1 MPYNQLLQMVSRLE
15 GELQARD
22 VVIACL
28 RNERVKSLLNHIRT
42 RPEVPPSDPFAAL
55 FRDKLAIDGN
65 FCNRDTSSLAVQAE
79 NEANLIINEQIEIL
93 YDMVTRQRQTHNR
106 MVHILTESLDNNQRM
121 RQELEE
127 EKRKHEHDTAQGD
140 DITYGLEI
148 ERTKLKQELEA
159 ERNQKKKLE
168 KDMKKLQETLEF
180 ERNREKQMVLYLM
193 AERKAIIK
201 QYLEEGK
208 RSQDLAQI
216 LNEEKQRSDTIAKVA
231 SFDTERKQL
240 KLNSAKDD
248 KRIKE
253 LEGEVLL
260 LRNELDT
267 YRKKLQQFQ
276 PSTGTKPRD
285 EGVGMANVAKVVQPT
300 ATVSSVPVSGP
311 TTGIARSLSVAPG
324 VQPHPPASAVSRL
337 NAQQANSGSQSPTV
351 RNPNV
356 SPPPK

>member
-1 MPYNQLLQMVSRLE
+1 MPYNQLLQMVARLE

-28 RNERVKSLLNHIRT
+28 RNERVKSLLNHIRL
-42 RPEVPPSDPFAAL
+42 RPEVPSSDPFAAL

-106 MVHILTESLDNNQRM
+106 MVHILTESLENNQRM

-148 ERTKLKQELEA
+148 ERTKLKQELES

-201 QYLEEGK
+201 QYVEEGK
-208 RSQDLAQI
+208 KTQDLAQI
-216 LNEEKQRSDTIAKVA
+216 LNEEKQRSDTIAEGLEEESKKSSRIEAELEDKVA

-248 KRIKE
+248 KRFLLFLFSYVFFLIIVLNFRIKE

-260 LRNELDT
+260 LRNEMET

-276 PSTGTKPRD
+276 PSTGTKPRG
-285 EGVGMANVAKVVQPT
+285 EF
-300 ATVSSVPVSGP
+300 
-311 TTGIARSLSVAPG
+311 LFF
-324 VQPHPPASAVSRL
+324 
-337 NAQQANSGSQSPTV
+337 
-351 RNPNV
+351 
-356 SPPPK
+356 